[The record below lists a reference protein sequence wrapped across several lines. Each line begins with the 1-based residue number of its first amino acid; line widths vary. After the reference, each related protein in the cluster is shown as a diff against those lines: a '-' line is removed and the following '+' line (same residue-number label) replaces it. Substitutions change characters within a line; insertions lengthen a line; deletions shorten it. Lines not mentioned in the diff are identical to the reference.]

1 VTYNAAAWLVD
12 RHIESGNGDRV
23 AVVCRDQRLTYDDLQ
38 RQMWRAQHALASLG
52 VRRTERVVL
61 VMDDEPAFLAW
72 FLGALRSGVVPV
84 PLSTMLTKG
93 ELEPI
98 VDDAVAHVVV
108 ASARHADK
116 SSATVT
122 VDGDDWGDFDDDSEM
137 PVAPTTED
145 SPAFWLYSSGTTGVP
160 KGVMHRQYSPE
171 ATAHAMGATVLHARP
186 DDRFLSVPKL
196 FFAYGLGNS
205 MTFPFSAGATTILN
219 PEPSNVSGLAALTI
233 EHRPTVVAV
242 VPGFVAAMLD
252 ADLPEDA
259 LSSVRVATSAGE
271 SLPGDLHRRFTEHF
285 GVPVLDALGTTEA
298 LNCFLGNHEGRERA
312 GTSGEVIAPYEVKLL
327 DDDDNEILEPDTPGY
342 LHVRGPSVA
351 TGYWS
356 RYDATQAAFRGDWL
370 KTGDVYVRSDDGY
383 YTFLGRNSDM
393 IKAGGIWVS
402 PAEVEATLVSHPDV
416 LEAAVVGP
424 RDERGLEQVVAVVVP
439 RSGRTIDSDAL
450 ERHCRDNIAAFKRPR
465 RVVVVEALPKTA
477 TGKIRRFQLRDALAR
492 GEI

>member
-1 VTYNAAAWLVD
+1 MVD
-12 RHIESGNGDRV
+12 RHVESGRGDRV
-23 AVVCRDQRLTYDDLQ
+23 AVICRDERLTYGDLL

-52 VRRTERVVL
+52 VRRSERIVL
-61 VMDDEPAFLAW
+61 VMDDEPSFLAW

-84 PLSTMLTKG
+84 PLSTMLNKS

-98 VDDAVAHVVV
+98 VDDAVANVVV

-116 SSATVT
+116 SSATLA
-122 VDGDDWGDFDDDSEM
+122 VDGDDWGDVDDASEM

-160 KGVMHRQYSPE
+160 KGVMHRHYAPE
-171 ATAHAMGATVLHARP
+171 ATAHAMGDTVLGARP

-205 MTFPFSAGATTILN
+205 MTFPFSVGATTILN
-219 PEPSNVSGLAALTI
+219 PEPSTPPGLAALAM

-252 ADLPEDA
+252 GDVPADA
-259 LSSVRVATSAGE
+259 LSSARVATSAGE
-271 SLPGDLHRRFTEHF
+271 SLPADLHRRFREHF
-285 GVPVLDALGTTEA
+285 GVPLLDVLGTTET
-298 LNCFLGNHEGRERA
+298 LNCFIGNHQGRERP
-312 GTSGEVIAPYEVKLL
+312 GTSGEVIAGYEVKLL
-327 DDDDNEILEPDTPGY
+327 DDEDGDIAEPETPGY
-342 LHVRGPSVA
+342 LHVRGASVA

-370 KTGDVYVRSDDGY
+370 KTGDVYLRSEDDY
-383 YTFLGRNSDM
+383 FTFLGRNSDM

-439 RSGRTIDSDAL
+439 RAGHTIDPAAL
-450 ERHCRDNIAAFKRPR
+450 EAHCRVRIAAFKRPR

-477 TGKIRRFQLRDALAR
+477 TGKIRRFRLRDALAR
-492 GEI
+492 KE

>member
-1 VTYNAAAWLVD
+1 MTYNAAAWLVD
-12 RHIESGNGDRV
+12 RHVDSGDGDRL
-23 AVVCRDQRLTYDDLQ
+23 AVICRDERLTYGDLQ
-38 RQMWRAQHALASLG
+38 RQIWRAQHALASLG
-52 VRRTERVVL
+52 VHRTDRVVL

-98 VDDAVAHVVV
+98 VEDAVARVVV

-122 VDGDDWGDFDDDSEM
+122 VAGDDWGDFDDDSEAQ
-137 PVAPTTED
+137 VAPTTED
-145 SPAFWLYSSGTTGVP
+145 SPGLWLYSSGTTGVP
-160 KGVMHRQYSPE
+160 KGVMHRQFSLE
-171 ATAHAMGATVLHARP
+171 ATAQAMGATVL
-186 DDRFLSVPKL
+186 DVNSGDRFLAVPKL

-205 MTFPFSAGATTILN
+205 MTFPFAVGATTILN
-219 PEPSNVSGLAALTI
+219 PEPSSVPGLAALAT
-233 EHRPTVVAV
+233 EHRPTVLAV

-252 ADLPEDA
+252 SDVPADA
-259 LSSVRVATSAGE
+259 LSSVRVTTSAGE
-271 SLPGDLHRRFTEHF
+271 SLPADLHRRFTERF
-285 GVPVLDALGTTEA
+285 GVPLLDVLGTTEA
-298 LNCFLGNHEGRERA
+298 LHCFIGNRPGHERP
-312 GTSGEVIAPYEVKLL
+312 GTSGQVIAGYDVTLRDEEDHEVTAP
-327 DDDDNEILEPDTPGY
+327 ETPGY
-342 LHVRGPSVA
+342 LHVRGPSIA
-351 TGYWS
+351 MGYWS

-370 KTGDVYVRSDDGY
+370 KTGDVYVRSDDDY
-383 YTFLGRNSDM
+383 FTFLGRNTDM

-402 PAEVEATLVSHPDV
+402 PAEVEATLISHPDV

-424 RDERGLEQVVAVVVP
+424 RDVQGLEQVVAVVVP
-439 RSGRTIDSDAL
+439 RAGRMIDPNAL
-450 ERHCRDNIAAFKRPR
+450 ETHCRERIAAFKRPR